1 MGPKRRGGTGSVYK
15 SGDRWVAQVRR
26 YEEHLGKSVKHR
38 RYAQTRDAA
47 RALLRELR
55 EDTPEPRPSKAT
67 TVRAYLARWEEST
80 LPLRD
85 LAPSSKDAY
94 RHDIA
99 YILGPSLGETRL
111 AAFDPAEA
119 ERWLARLHG
128 LTTRSGRPLAA
139 STQRRAFSVLSG
151 ALDTAVR
158 DRLIAENPLK
168 KVQRPRAERVRVPF
182 HRAEMV
188 SAALAACKGRR
199 VHCLALT
206 AAYTGARISELL
218 ALDWADIDV
227 SLGQLQ
233 IRDGKSRSARRAIP
247 LVPKVADGLMAWRRE
262 QLRERVQLGDG
273 WRAGDAVF
281 TTGKGARLTVAQ
293 SRRDLQVA
301 LRVAGLESTRPWHT
315 MRHSVATRLLADGV
329 PMPMVS
335 AILGH
340 ASIAITVDVY
350 GHLEP
355 ILAADQ
361 MERALA

>member
-1 MGPKRRGGTGSVYK
+1 MSNRSK
-15 SGDRWVAQVRR
+15 SSLTSHLTTIPPATDFPTLTIPEAGRLGYHVSRAVAYR
-26 YEEHLGKSVKHR
+26 
-38 RYAQTRDAA
+38 
-47 RALLRELR
+47 
-55 EDTPEPRPSKAT
+55 
-67 TVRAYLARWEEST
+67 LARNGT
-80 LPLRD
+80 IPT
-85 LAPSSKDAY
+85 
-94 RHDIA
+94 I
-99 YILGPSLGETRL
+99 
-111 AAFDPAEA
+111 
-119 ERWLARLHG
+119 
-128 LTTRSGRPLAA
+128 
-139 STQRRAFSVLSG
+139 
-151 ALDTAVR
+151 
-158 DRLIAENPLK
+158 
-168 KVQRPRAERVRVPF
+168 
-182 HRAEMV
+182 
-188 SAALAACKGRR
+188 R

-227 SLGQLQ
+227 SMGQLQ